1 MNETRT
7 YATLRDYLAVLR
19 ANRLVVLAA
28 VVVFTA
34 GAVLL
39 TAGQPKQYQAESTV
53 AFRDVQSQIANF
65 VGVSSTPTQD
75 AATRAQ
81 INAQTLTRPEVVRQV
96 SRLMG
101 GDVPAA
107 LLTGNVSAA
116 VDNSTGFLV
125 IDADSSDP
133 AFAQRLA
140 NAYAHA
146 VQIVERRLDQHMFAS
161 AAARLKKLA
170 SAPPISTNP
179 IEQAAYADRIGRLR
193 FAAETA
199 DPVDIATNAALP
211 SSPIS
216 PHPVRDGI
224 LGLVLGLTVG
234 IAIAFIRDALDRRMR
249 GSRDITGELGWP
261 ILGHIRE
268 DLLGPP
274 RFISSNGNG
283 KGHRRLDE
291 SELDGFRVLRQNLQ
305 FLDLDN
311 APRSIVVTSA
321 APEEGKSTIA
331 ASLACA
337 CALTGKRTLVVD
349 CDLRRPSLA
358 QKFGVA
364 PEPGLTDYLLGEVP
378 STEILRLI
386 RLGDSASANGNG
398 PSPNGHVAGQNGHA
412 PAHVAGAQLVCIPA
426 GRRTSYPAE
435 LLSSKRLRDF
445 LSEVSSVY
453 DMIVLDS
460 APILSAADTLE
471 LMPEVEGALVCVRAS
486 RTKREELRA
495 LKDALTRLPSRPT
508 GIVVTGVRA
517 GSESEFGYYSYQYRE
532 R

>member
-1 MNETRT
+1 MSDTRT

-53 AFRDVQSQIANF
+53 AFRDVQSQIANL
-65 VGVSSTPTQD
+65 VGVSATPTQD

-101 GDVPAA
+101 GDVPIS
-107 LLTGNVSAA
+107 LLTDNVSAS
-116 VDNSTGFLV
+116 VDNTSGFLV

-140 NAYAHA
+140 NAYARA
-146 VQIVERRLDQHMFAS
+146 VQIVERRLDHNVFIS
-161 AAARLKKLA
+161 AAAKLQKLA
-170 SAPPISTNP
+170 STPPISINP
-179 IEQAAYADRIGRLR
+179 IEQSAYADRIGRLR

-211 SSPIS
+211 TTPIS

-274 RFISSNGNG
+274 RFISSNGN
-283 KGHRRLDE
+283 GHRRLDE

-364 PEPGLTDYLLGEVP
+364 PEPGLTDYLLGEVQ

-386 RLGDSASANGNG
+386 RLGASPATNGHG
-398 PSPNGHVAGQNGHA
+398 PSPNGNAPAAQNGYA

-435 LLSSKRLRDF
+435 LLSSQRLRDF

-453 DMIVLDS
+453 DMVVLDS

-471 LMPEVEGALVCVRAS
+471 LMPEVQGALVCVRAS

-508 GIVVTGVRA
+508 GVVVTGVRA